1 MSDRRNQQ
9 PRKGEPMG
17 GMGRGMQPGEK
28 PKNLKNQS
36 NSLHSTSESIK
47 LRFLSLCSVQHV
59 RPCSTLRDQKSS
71 EKQQQHCLRD

>member
-9 PRKGEPMG
+9 PRKGGPMG

-47 LRFLSLCSVQHV
+47 LRFCRYALCSMFDRVQ
-59 RPCSTLRDQKSS
+59 RCGTKNPRKSNNS
-71 EKQQQHCLRD
+71 IV

>member
-1 MSDRRNQQ
+1 MSDKRNQQ
-9 PRKGEPMG
+9 PRKRGPMG

-28 PKNLKNQS
+28 PKNLKK
-36 NSLHSTSESIK
+36 SIK
-47 LRFLSLCSVQHV
+47 QLAQYIGKYKIAILSLCSVPHA